1 MSARSH
7 AWWRAAR
14 VLPVAVPAALVVAV
28 VALPGLSRDDAAV
41 SPRTRTGVAP
51 VPSLILPRPVSPSSS
66 PSPSPGAACPA
77 EDGAIVDA
85 GAGLHPRAA
94 APDGEAEAG
103 ATDPEAS
110 ETDPT
115 CP

>member
-1 MSARSH
+1 VSAWS
-7 AWWRAAR
+7 RAVQ

-41 SPRTRTGVAP
+41 SPGTRTGPATATASSL
-51 VPSLILPRPVSPSSS
+51 VPPRPASPPWS
-66 PSPSPGAACPA
+66 PTPSPGVCPS
-77 EDGAIVDA
+77 EDGSIVDA
-85 GAGLHPRAA
+85 GAGLQRHAV

-103 ATDPEAS
+103 AGDTGAS
-110 ETDPT
+110 ESRPT